1 MNYRYI
7 RVVIDVM
14 AGAKDAADK
23 DDLMRRALECCMDFE
38 GKHASECE
46 IEVRINE
53 IEQCHVMRV
62 DPAVVK

>member
-7 RVVIDVM
+7 RVIIDVM
-14 AGAKDAADK
+14 AGAKTAADK
-23 DDLMRRALECCMDFE
+23 EELMRGVLEGCMDFE

-53 IEQCHVMRV
+53 VEQSNVMRV
-62 DPAVVK
+62 DAATRR